1 MACCM
6 EGLELIFQ
14 VIANKVKQCLGLIT
28 CMGHQLMMVS
38 VA

>member
-6 EGLELIFQ
+6 ECIKLIFQ
-14 VIANKVKQCLGLIT
+14 VIANKVKYCLGLMT
-28 CMGHQLMMVS
+28 CMGQKLMKVS